1 MIRRPPRSTRTD
13 TLFPYTTLFRSS
25 CDRSVTTSS
34 VRPSAKYACSGSS
47 PMLMKGRTATD
58 GTLAMSSTSGAGW
71 KAGPSPLLSPSPS
84 SLRVYR
90 SAFVR
95 PDKVVEVKRA
105 NRSLTLLLADGAHV
119 QVGPSYIAAVKEAL
133 GLD

>member
-1 MIRRPPRSTRTD
+1 MAA
-13 TLFPYTTLFRSS
+13 LEEKL
-25 CDRSVTTSS
+25 
-34 VRPSAKYACSGSS
+34 
-47 PMLMKGRTATD
+47 KGTA
-58 GTLAMSSTSGAGW
+58 L
-71 KAGPSPLLSPSPS
+71 
-84 SLRVYR
+84 LRVHR

-133 GLD
+133 GPDCIGLQLRLRGRSSWSRSFDLLSSGRRRADGKSVV